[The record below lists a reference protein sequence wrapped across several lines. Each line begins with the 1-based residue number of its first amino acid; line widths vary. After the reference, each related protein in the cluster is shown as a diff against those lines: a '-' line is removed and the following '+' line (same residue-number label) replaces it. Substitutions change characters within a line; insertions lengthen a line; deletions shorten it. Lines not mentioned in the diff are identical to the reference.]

1 MNEHFR
7 MGGRHQ
13 LRNINR
19 RIREER
25 EERMMLYSEGGRQG
39 GAGRELTELKS
50 KQKNLE

>member
-7 MGGRHQ
+7 VGSRHQ

-25 EERMMLYSEGGRQG
+25 EDRVAIYSSSARDKSEV
-39 GAGRELTELKS
+39 RELSELKS